1 MRISDWSSDV
11 CSSDLSVL
19 WTQMNQSFN
28 AWRVVACSS
37 TSNVHS
43 TFTTHDHAVAT
54 ATNLAPHCFE
64 AASQSRY
71 QHHRTPPRTIQTT
84 VPSFPTY
91 PVCATLD
98 RWLPSTSPSTP
109 PTANIAVCNLP
120 THHQL
125 PSI

>member
-71 QHHRTPPRTIQTT
+71 QHHRTPPRSQERRVGKECISTCRPRWSPYHQKKK
-84 VPSFPTY
+84 PTK
-91 PVCATLD
+91 TH
-98 RWLPSTSPSTP
+98 LPHP
-109 PTANIAVCNLP
+109 P
-120 THHQL
+120 
-125 PSI
+125 